1 MISTQP
7 IFFEA
12 CDRLIAE
19 KVCQSR
25 SSSMV
30 MARKR
35 SCWRAVRRMRARTH
49 PRGGDFRQEVPTHAP
64 EVMHVDALAP
74 ADPDSHEPPEFD
86 DVEITRDD
94 ALETARDI
102 RTGRA
107 QSSGMSQA
115 AFRTAVCD
123 RIVVLGTCDNV
134 EIDVRVFEDFDN
146 VDQSS
151 PIEDGAIN
159 TDDFGFDP
167 GDAGDIVL
175 VRVFY
180 RWQLLTPG
188 FSGALANM
196 SGNQHLITAATV
208 FRNEPFDD

>member
-1 MISTQP
+1 MTRSARPIWSGFAANRTRALLKRFVRNHSGVAAVEFAMIAAP
-7 IFFEA
+7 FFFLLFAMIE
-12 CDRLIAE
+12 IA
-19 KVCQSR
+19 
-25 SSSMV
+25 
-30 MARKR
+30 
-35 SCWRAVRRMRARTH
+35 AVFFLGSVLENA
-49 PRGGDFRQEVPTHAP
+49 V
-64 EVMHVDALAP
+64 
-74 ADPDSHEPPEFD
+74 
-86 DVEITRDD
+86 
-94 ALETARDI
+94 LETARDI

-188 FSGALANM
+188 FTGALANM

>member
-1 MISTQP
+1 MKLPDLLTGHG
-7 IFFEA
+7 F
-12 CDRLIAE
+12 
-19 KVCQSR
+19 
-25 SSSMV
+25 
-30 MARKR
+30 
-35 SCWRAVRRMRARTH
+35 AVRRTRALLHRFAKN
-49 PRGGDFRQEVPTHAP
+49 RSGVAAVEFAMIAAP
-64 EVMHVDALAP
+64 FFFLLFAMI
-74 ADPDSHEPPEFD
+74 
-86 DVEITRDD
+86 EI
-94 ALETARDI
+94 AAVFFLGSVLENAVLETARDI

-107 QSSGMSQA
+107 QSAGMSQA

-151 PIEDGAIN
+151 PVEDGAVN

>member
-1 MISTQP
+1 MKLPDLLTGRG
-7 IFFEA
+7 F
-12 CDRLIAE
+12 
-19 KVCQSR
+19 
-25 SSSMV
+25 
-30 MARKR
+30 
-35 SCWRAVRRMRARTH
+35 AVRRTRALLR
-49 PRGGDFRQEVPTHAP
+49 RFARNRSGVAAVEFALIAAP
-64 EVMHVDALAP
+64 FFFLLFAMI
-74 ADPDSHEPPEFD
+74 
-86 DVEITRDD
+86 EI
-94 ALETARDI
+94 AAVFVLGSILENAVLEAARDI

-151 PIEDGAIN
+151 PIDGGAIN

-180 RWQLLTPG
+180 RWRRRR
-188 FSGALANM
+188 GAMVGRTRHVAVL
-196 SGNQHLITAATV
+196 GGCRCGHPERHPAAQ
-208 FRNEPFDD
+208 PIHHHG